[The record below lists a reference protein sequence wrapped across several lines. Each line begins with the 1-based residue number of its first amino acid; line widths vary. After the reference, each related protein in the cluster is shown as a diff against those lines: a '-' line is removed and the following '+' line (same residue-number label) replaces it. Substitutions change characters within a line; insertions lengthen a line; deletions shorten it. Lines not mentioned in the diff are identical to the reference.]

1 MADDIPKGGCFS
13 DWSLLIL
20 CELVLLFVL
29 SLLRVELLALV
40 GMYVDFLF
48 LFYVQNGVADFNYFL
63 L

>member
-40 GMYVDFLF
+40 GMYVNFLGV
-48 LFYVQNGVADFNYFL
+48 FYVQNGVADFNYFL